1 VLTAVVLPEREPL
14 LRVVEEYLRSPDH
27 KQPLAAGQTDLM
39 SRADLSI
46 ETLLGLCSAH
56 PEVEAR
62 ILALAASPSYGTGV
76 AIKTLD
82 QAVLWLGMRTL
93 SDLYLESVMYHFVF
107 QVPGYEALVGPVRYH
122 SLAVAHIARQLCV
135 RARVASESAFAAGIL
150 HEAGLAVGVA
160 GLARMRGPA
169 DGNELRLAPVLL
181 AARSDLS
188 GRVARAWRLPP
199 DVTIPVLQLQR
210 RAAPRDVQSA
220 VLCLADALATKIG
233 RGLDVLGEPDPNF
246 DTMLAAAEVL
256 GLLPAQID
264 AIAFEVDKM
273 LLALG

>member
-1 VLTAVVLPEREPL
+1 VLTTVKLPEREPL
-14 LRVVEEYLRSPDH
+14 LRVVEEYLRSPEH

-39 SRADLSI
+39 ARADLSI
-46 ETLLGLCSAH
+46 ETLLGLCSEH
-56 PEVEAR
+56 PEIEER
-62 ILALAASPSYGTGV
+62 IVSLAASPSYGTGV
-76 AIKTLD
+76 TIKNLD

-107 QVPGYEALVGPVRYH
+107 QVPGYEALVGPIRYH

-135 RARVASESAFAAGIL
+135 RARVSSDSAFAAGIL

-160 GLARMRGPA
+160 GLARLRGPA
-169 DGNELRLAPVLL
+169 DGNELRLAPALL
-181 AARSDLS
+181 AARSNLS

-199 DVTIPVLQLQR
+199 DVTIPVMQLQR
-210 RAAPRDVQSA
+210 SAAPRDVQSA
-220 VLCLADALATKIG
+220 VLSLADALAIKTG
-233 RGLDVLGEPDPNF
+233 RGLDVLGEPEPNF
-246 DTMLAAAEVL
+246 GTMLAAAEVL
-256 GLLPAQID
+256 GLQPAQID